1 MKRVQQRLDFY
12 TKGCKCNKGDMLCI
26 PQKGRCGCTR
36 SGRQCGP
43 ACKCLKEKC
52 CNKSRGP
59 PADTSLPHHTY
70 TSEEITSLNCEPTV
84 LHTHTPED
92 INSDSEYT
100 SEEMSSECGENE
112 SNKDEDEAQCLEVDD
127 PEIDDIM
134 REVFGD
140 DNMLL

>member
-1 MKRVQQRLDFY
+1 MISTLKAVNA
-12 TKGCKCNKGDMLCI
+12 TKETCYAFLKKGGVVALVVV
-26 PQKGRCGCTR
+26 GNA
-36 SGRQCGP
+36 CGP
-43 ACKCLKEKC
+43 ACKCLKEK

-70 TSEEITSLNCEPTV
+70 TSEEIPSLNCEPTV

>member
-1 MKRVQQRLDFY
+1 MVALVVV
-12 TKGCKCNKGDMLCI
+12 GNAVLH
-26 PQKGRCGCTR
+26 
-36 SGRQCGP
+36 
-43 ACKCLKEKC
+43 ACKCLKEKL

-70 TSEEITSLNCEPTV
+70 TSEEITSLNCELTV

-127 PEIDDIM
+127 PEIDNIM